1 MARISL
7 SRWLI
12 AVIVAYLAMDAGA
25 LADAPLVYATIEPA
39 QISLGESAMY
49 TLTNLGDS
57 TDSISL
63 PAVAGLKFEIVGRRR
78 QIEFINGN
86 TVPSSQVIV
95 RVTPQVA
102 GIFTIPGVTPKS
114 QPVVLQVNTGT
125 SAAGSPRAGSP
136 RAGSGPVPYRA
147 PILSGATM
155 PKGIHLT
162 EDGSAFV
169 RLNVPKREV
178 YVGESIPVEIQLGM
192 RSGFV
197 ASVNGLPR
205 LTGDDFTLNNLSH
218 SPDRTEEIL
227 GGEPFVLL
235 TWRSVLSVVKPGNFS
250 LSAET
255 PVTVKIRTRPR
266 RESILDDQFGDPFLQ
281 NIFGATVPKD
291 VNVTSPATELKVLA
305 LPAQGR
311 PADFH
316 GAIGVFSIESDISP
330 ATADAGDPLT
340 LRMRV
345 IGSGNFDRVDST
357 MLDHVDQWKTY
368 PPKSSFNSSESTGH
382 KGEKTFEQPL
392 IALRPGVQTLPALTF
407 SYFDPNTRRYE
418 TARSA
423 PLSVKISPSLADTA
437 SPTSGNVARSA
448 SDKYG
453 DSLRPD
459 HAISGSIA
467 RSLMPLYLQR
477 QFLGVPSLIAIA
489 VAAGWL
495 AMRRR
500 NAPKRKSIRSERAA
514 LRAAKRV
521 HADMSAA
528 ARDGD
533 VALFFDVAR
542 AAMQEVLA
550 ARWQMAPE
558 GVTTAEVL
566 DRMRPEDGDIRELFA
581 LADES
586 RYSGHKLG
594 SADFARWMRVVQHRL
609 VAKRAA

>member
-1 MARISL
+1 MARSL
-7 SRWLI
+7 FSRWLI
-12 AVIVAYLAMDAGA
+12 AVIAAYLAMNVRAW
-25 LADAPLVYATIEPA
+25 ADAPLVYATIEPA

-49 TLTNLGDS
+49 TLINLGDS
-57 TDSISL
+57 TDSITL
-63 PAVAGLKFEIVGRRR
+63 PTVSGLKFEVVGRRR
-78 QIEFINGN
+78 QIEFINGT
-86 TVPSSQVIV
+86 TVPSSQIIV

-114 QPVVLQVNTGT
+114 QPVVLQVN
-125 SAAGSPRAGSP
+125 SANSPSSPRAGNP
-136 RAGSGPVPYRA
+136 PVPYRA

-218 SPDRTEEIL
+218 SPDRSEEIL

-235 TWRSVLSVVKPGNFS
+235 TWRSVLSVVKQGSFS

-266 RESILDDQFGDPFLQ
+266 RESTLDDQFGDPFLQ

-291 VNVTSPATELKVLA
+291 INVTSLPTELKVLP

-345 IGSGNFDRVDST
+345 TGSGNFDRVDSS

-368 PPKSSFNSSESTGH
+368 PPKSSFNSSEPTGH

-392 IALRPGVQTLPALTF
+392 IALRPGIQTLPALTF

-423 PLSVKISPSLADTA
+423 PLSVKISPSLADTTALPA
-437 SPTSGNVARSA
+437 SANAVSA
-448 SDKYG
+448 GDRYG
-453 DSLRPD
+453 GALRPD
-459 HAISGSIA
+459 HAISGSNA
-467 RSLMPLYLQR
+467 HSLTPLYLQR
-477 QFLGVPSLIAIA
+477 RFLAVPSLLALA
-489 VAAGWL
+489 VAGGWL
-495 AMRRR
+495 LARRR
-500 NAPKRKSIRSERAA
+500 NAPNRKAIKSERAA

-521 HADMSAA
+521 HVDMSAA

-533 VALFFDVAR
+533 VALFFDIAR
-542 AAMQEVLA
+542 SAMREVLA
-550 ARWQMAPE
+550 ASWQMEPE
-558 GVTTAEVL
+558 EVTTAEVL
-566 DRMRPEDGDIRELFA
+566 VRAGPEDADICELFA

-586 RYSGHKLG
+586 RYSGHKLRN
-594 SADFARWMRVVQHRL
+594 ADFARWLHVVHQRL
-609 VAKRAA
+609 VLKRAA